1 LSAPGGTHLVGRV
14 WSIGKCRRCSFGHST
29 ANGPHLQNTVAAKQH
44 AVPFGRCRRNPPASL
59 LTYTMY
65 RSTRLALAATLLLAL
80 SSVMVTSAGTLAA
93 CRHMLHLGSAAYKS
107 SPLPL
112 SLCAESPTTPVVAFR
127 SSGVD
132 ESREG
137 TRVQTPTPRSKFLTR
152 DVCRGTQ
159 TITRR
164 TRRGL
169 RSPPREAL
177 PSGSVLAAWWSWRT
191 TTRAASN

>member
-1 LSAPGGTHLVGRV
+1 MSTVFFWALDGKRSTLAKHSCSEATRGAVRSLSPQ
-14 WSIGKCRRCSFGHST
+14 ST
-29 ANGPHLQNTVAAKQH
+29 CFPAYVHDVPQH
-44 AVPFGRCRRNPPASL
+44 AARARRDAAAGAVVGDGHLGRYVGCLSPHA
-59 LTYTMY
+59 
-65 RSTRLALAATLLLAL
+65 ALA
-80 SSVMVTSAGTLAA
+80 
-93 CRHMLHLGSAAYKS
+93 SAAYKS

-169 RSPPREAL
+169 SSPLREAL
-177 PSGSVLAAWWSWRT
+177 PSGSVLAAWYSCRS
-191 TTRAASN
+191 TTRAATP